1 MNEYTAM
8 LQTGW
13 VQIAAAAV
21 MAGMLLYGYR
31 KGLVRMS
38 VNAVSIVLSVIATK
52 MLLPTVQGWIE
63 ANPALRE
70 AVAARVQ
77 KIAMGD
83 AGAAES
89 DTAAGAN
96 VDLFYQLLGLNK
108 LTDYIADRITG
119 MFLSAVT
126 FILVLI
132 ITTILVK
139 LVFGILV
146 HIAEL
151 PVLSFFNR
159 TLGAVLGLLE
169 AVLYIWIFLIVISIL
184 PENPLTV
191 QIAAQ
196 FNDPASW
203 LFYLKEANIFV
214 HIFEAIG

>member
-1 MNEYTAM
+1 MNDCITM

-21 MAGMLLYGYR
+21 MIGMLFYGYR

-38 VNAVSIVLSVIATK
+38 VNIVSIVLSLIATK
-52 MLLPTVQGWIE
+52 MLLPTVQSWME

-70 AVAARVQ
+70 AVAERVQ

-83 AGAAES
+83 AGVSGSE
-89 DTAAGAN
+89 TAAGAS
-96 VDLFYQLLGLNK
+96 VDLFYQLLGLDK

-132 ITTILVK
+132 VTTILVK
-139 LVFGILV
+139 LAFGLLV

-184 PENPLTV
+184 PENPLTI

-196 FNDPASW
+196 FNDPAGW